1 LSSINRRWATTLLF
15 AVRAS
20 AEAPVDAPV
29 HRAVVHETS
38 DMLVA
43 RSIGSS
49 ETRRAALV
57 AVVGG
62 ERAAANI

>member
-1 LSSINRRWATTLLF
+1 LLF
-15 AVRAS
+15 AVRPS

-57 AVVGG
+57 AVVGVQ
-62 ERAAANI
+62 RAAANI